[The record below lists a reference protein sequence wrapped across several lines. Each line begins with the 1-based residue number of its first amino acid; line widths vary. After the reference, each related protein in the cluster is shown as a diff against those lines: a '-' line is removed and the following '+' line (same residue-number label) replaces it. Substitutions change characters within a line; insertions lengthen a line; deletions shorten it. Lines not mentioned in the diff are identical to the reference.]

1 MLLKLLLVLACA
13 VGAQA
18 RSSKGISDKKLE
30 DIETEW
36 MKEESLDEALSELP
50 RSQTAGKEPNQI
62 IREYMDRHHSPP
74 AMMFIEVD
82 YPNCC
87 TQKKTQD
94 VVSKWDAMLLST
106 GMVVSMYPVGDDTVL
121 VSTTTPRHAHEIF
134 DFVMQQVGVMRPR
147 THNETQGSSLTI
159 ASHLCRLSLNASLF
173 NGMTT
178 ASLDPERLMS
188 KRRGKPPAPVP
199 RTRKMRAKTTL
210 QVVRSR
216 ERGPRSRRGVGRR
229 KRRTRRAQRMS
240 TSRKCDLT

>member
-106 GMVVSMYPVGDDTVL
+106 GMVVSMYPVAGG
-121 VSTTTPRHAHEIF
+121 RHA
-134 DFVMQQVGVMRPR
+134 
-147 THNETQGSSLTI
+147 TQN
-159 ASHLCRLSLNASLF
+159 AQRNARLF
-173 NGMTT
+173 
-178 ASLDPERLMS
+178 LDNCF
-188 KRRGKPPAPVP
+188 APVP
-199 RTRKMRAKTTL
+199 SQPECVSVQWNDHRFPGPGETDEQKARKAARTGAQNKKDAGKDNTASGKEQREGTQKQKRGRKTKTKNEKSAAN
-210 QVVRSR
+210 VNKDEV
-216 ERGPRSRRGVGRR
+216 
-229 KRRTRRAQRMS
+229 
-240 TSRKCDLT
+240 

>member
-134 DFVMQQVGVMRPR
+134 DFVMQQPECVSVQWNDHRFPGPGETDEQKARKAAR
-147 THNETQGSSLTI
+147 TGAQNKKDAGKD
-159 ASHLCRLSLNASLF
+159 N
-173 NGMTT
+173 T
-178 ASLDPERLMS
+178 ASGKEQREGTQKQ
-188 KRRGKPPAPVP
+188 KRG
-199 RTRKMRAKTTL
+199 RKTKTKNEKSAAN
-210 QVVRSR
+210 VNKDEV
-216 ERGPRSRRGVGRR
+216 
-229 KRRTRRAQRMS
+229 
-240 TSRKCDLT
+240 